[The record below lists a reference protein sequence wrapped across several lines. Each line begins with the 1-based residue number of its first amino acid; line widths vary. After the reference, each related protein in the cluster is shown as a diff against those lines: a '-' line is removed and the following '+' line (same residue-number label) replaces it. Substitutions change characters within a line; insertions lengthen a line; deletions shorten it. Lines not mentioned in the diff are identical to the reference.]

1 MPMMKNSTLFI
12 VKKFNYQS
20 VERPEVGKTK
30 ADSDLIEMES
40 AVAEPSARTI
50 RNIMDFAR
58 SYNVCETKTTGHVE
72 MILN

>member
-20 VERPEVGKTK
+20 AEKPKLGRKE
-30 ADSDLIEMES
+30 ADNDLIEMEG
-40 AVAEPSARTI
+40 AVVVPSTQTI
-50 RNIMDFAR
+50 RKIMDFAR
-58 SYNVCETKTTGHVE
+58 TYNVCKTKSAGHVE